1 MQDLPTLDHRA
12 DAEQRAQ
19 SEESTRLLLENVR
32 DYAIFMLDPGGR
44 VATWNAGA
52 ERIKGYTA
60 EEIVGQHFSRFYTGE
75 DVERAEPER
84 ELGMASDRGTY
95 ETEGWRVRKDGSW
108 FWASVLITAL
118 RDRSGALRGFAKVI
132 RDVTDRQRLYFLGRA
147 SMVLSGS
154 LDYESTLS
162 SVAELS
168 IPFIADLCA
177 VQIVEGD
184 HLRILAVAHRDP
196 RKLDLAKELDR
207 KYSASPAAS
216 RGLWE
221 IIRRRGPEIHG
232 DITQNAPEGSLRGDE
247 HLAVLRALG
256 LTSVLLLPLQAG
268 DRALGMLTLGYA
280 GLGRHY
286 TDFDLELAH
295 DLATRCALAIDN
307 ARVHQEAE
315 LSRRWLEVVVHK
327 IPAGIICAEAP
338 SGRIVLANEEA
349 ERLLGQ
355 PVVADGFPEYSKF
368 EHFHPDGRPYE
379 LDEWPLVRSM
389 KRGEIVDG
397 EEIHLQVGG
406 GRIVI
411 ATSSA
416 PVRDGGGRIIAG
428 VVTFTN
434 VTERKLALEEAE
446 RQAAFKERFIG
457 ILGHDLRTPLNSIG
471 MASHILR
478 RLQIDEPR
486 ATAIARIE
494 SSAGRMSR
502 MIDQVLD
509 LTRSRLGGGIP
520 VSPQRTDIASV
531 SRAAIEELRSAHPTC
546 EVRWDADAAVD
557 PWGLWD
563 SDRLAQVVSNLVG
576 NAITYGCAEGPVLVR
591 LVGADQG
598 VELEVHNVG
607 RPIPSELL
615 PVLFDPFRRA
625 TPTGTPSGEGL
636 GLGLFIANQI
646 VLAHRG
652 TIEVRSSA
660 EAGTCFTVRLPRK
673 VGTVSPSNEHSQA

>member
-1 MQDLPTLDHRA
+1 MHDLPTSDHRA
-12 DAEQRAQ
+12 DAEERAQ

-32 DYAIFMLDPGGR
+32 DYAIFMLDSNGR
-44 VATWNAGA
+44 VATWNVGA

-84 ELGMASDRGTY
+84 ELGIALDRGAY

-108 FWASVLITAL
+108 FWASVLITTL
-118 RDRSGALRGFAKVI
+118 RDRSGALRGYAKVI
-132 RDVTDRQRLYFLGRA
+132 RDVTERQRLHFLGAA

-154 LDYESTLS
+154 LNYESTLS
-162 SVAELS
+162 RVAELT

-177 VQIVEGD
+177 VQIVEND
-184 HLRILAVAHRDP
+184 RLRMLAVAHHDP
-196 RKLDLAKELDR
+196 RKVDLAKELER
-207 KYSASPAAS
+207 EYSASPAAS

-221 IIRRRGPEIHG
+221 VIRKGQPELHSNITEDARESAARGG
-232 DITQNAPEGSLRGDE
+232 E
-247 HLAVLRALG
+247 HLAMLRALG
-256 LTSVLLLPLQAG
+256 LTSVLLLPLGARG
-268 DRALGMLTLGYA
+268 RSLGILTLGYA
-280 GLGRHY
+280 RSGRRY
-286 TDFDLELAH
+286 TDCDLEWVQ

-315 LSRRWLEVVVHK
+315 LSRQWLEVVVHK

-355 PVVADGFPEYSKF
+355 PVVADSFPEYSKF
-368 EHFHPDGRPYE
+368 KHFHPDGRPYE
-379 LDEWPLVRSM
+379 LHEWPLVRSIQH
-389 KRGEIVDG
+389 GAIVDG
-397 EEIHLQVGG
+397 EEVHLQVGG
-406 GRIVI
+406 RRTVI
-411 ATSSA
+411 AASSA
-416 PVRDGGGRIIAG
+416 AVRDGGGRIIAG

-434 VTERKLALEEAE
+434 ITERKLAQEEAE

-457 ILGHDLRTPLNSIG
+457 ILGHDLRTPLNSIS
-471 MASHILR
+471 MSSHILR
-478 RLQIDEPR
+478 RQQLPEPE

-520 VSPQRTDIASV
+520 VSPQYTDISTV
-531 SRAAIEELRSAHPTC
+531 SQTVIGELRSAHPTC
-546 EVRWDADAAVD
+546 EVRWKADAAMN
-557 PWGLWD
+557 PWGMWD
-563 SDRLAQVVSNLVG
+563 PDRLAQVVSNLVV

-591 LVGADQG
+591 LVDADQG
-598 VELEVHNVG
+598 VELEVHNAG
-607 RPIPSELL
+607 RPIPSEFM

-625 TPTGTPSGEGL
+625 APAGTSRGEGL

-646 VLAHRG
+646 VLAHG
-652 TIEVRSSA
+652 GSIEVRSSA
-660 EAGTCFTVRLPRK
+660 QEGTCFTVRLPRK
-673 VGTVSPSNEHSQA
+673 LGADA